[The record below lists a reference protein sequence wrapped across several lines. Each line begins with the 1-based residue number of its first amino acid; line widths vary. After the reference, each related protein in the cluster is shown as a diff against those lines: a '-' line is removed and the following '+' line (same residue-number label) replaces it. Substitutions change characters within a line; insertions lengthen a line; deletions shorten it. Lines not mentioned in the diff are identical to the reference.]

1 MNNYGETLYH
11 HGIKGQKWGLRK
23 YQNEDG
29 SLTAAGR
36 EHYGYGQARAKYE
49 AQKMIYKS
57 AKKDA
62 RNAHL
67 DAYAYNNRHP
77 ISKLTNKNV
86 AKKLNQKQ
94 INAAMYERA
103 SKEAKENMKA
113 AKQEYKNSDEYKA
126 RQEKIKK
133 AAIAGA
139 AVAATALAVYGAYKI
154 SEATK
159 KKAYNLSI
167 ERGRS
172 AASDIVD
179 RLSTEYIRTNM
190 KGGQQSLRSF
200 ERSFEAD
207 NENTA
212 RYNSKNLKS
221 AINYLHGSGRRT
233 TAELEKSGI
242 KTMDINRDLSDEL
255 DLMRYRRL
263 RANDELEN
271 VKRYNNYTKEVR
283 RINGKKYK

>member
-1 MNNYGETLYH
+1 MATYVYYGDTLYH
-11 HGIKGQKWGLRK
+11 HGVKGQKWGLRK

-36 EHYGYGQARAKYE
+36 EHYGYGAKAEYKNRVGIAKANYKKALIKSVKSNSDSKGNMTK
-49 AQKMIYKS
+49 AQI
-57 AKKDA
+57 KKFDEE
-62 RNAHL
+62 
-67 DAYAYNNRHP
+67 
-77 ISKLTNKNV
+77 SKRLG
-86 AKKLNQKQ
+86 KQ
-94 INAAMYERA
+94 LAEE
-103 SKEAKENMKA
+103 KKA
-113 AKQEYKNSDEYKA
+113 AKQEYKNSDEYKV

-139 AVAATALAVYGAYKI
+139 AVAATALAVYGAYKV

-159 KKAYNLSI
+159 KKAYNMSI

-221 AINYLHGSGRRT
+221 ALNYLHGSGRRT